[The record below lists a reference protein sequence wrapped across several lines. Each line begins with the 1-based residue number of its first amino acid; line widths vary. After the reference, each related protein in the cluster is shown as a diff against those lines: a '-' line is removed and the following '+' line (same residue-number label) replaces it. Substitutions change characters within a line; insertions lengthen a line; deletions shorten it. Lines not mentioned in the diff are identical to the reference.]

1 MISLTIGLCS
11 NSAMASNT
19 HYQRSLNAIR
29 TYIVAQKDAV
39 ISAAEAKK
47 IAEQRFG
54 GKALSATLEKYD
66 NGNSVYRV
74 KMINGGRVK
83 VVTIPAN
90 P

>member
-1 MISLTIGLCS
+1 M
-11 NSAMASNT
+11 
-19 HYQRSLNAIR
+19 
-29 TYIVAQKDAV
+29 VAQKSKI
-39 ISAAEAKK
+39 ISSIQAKK
-47 IAEQRFG
+47 IAEERFG

-66 NGNSVYRV
+66 NENSAYRV